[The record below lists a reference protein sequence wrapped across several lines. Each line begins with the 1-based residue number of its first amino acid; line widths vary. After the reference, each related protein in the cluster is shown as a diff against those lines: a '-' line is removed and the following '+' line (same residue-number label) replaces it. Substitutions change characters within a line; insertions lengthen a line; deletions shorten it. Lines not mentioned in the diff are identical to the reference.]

1 MGGRNPPG
9 RAWGSPADNASMD
22 LSPATAGINASGR
35 CIVRG
40 ARMARVKFVALP
52 IEATPGNA
60 LRETRFPGWHAA
72 VIRKFV
78 LRVIGRL
85 VAARP

>member
-1 MGGRNPPG
+1 
-9 RAWGSPADNASMD
+9 MD
-22 LSPATAGINASGR
+22 LVPATVGVNASGR

-40 ARMARVKFVALP
+40 QRLARVKFIALP
-52 IEATPGNA
+52 IDMAPGNV
-60 LRETRFPGWHAA
+60 REAPRLGECRVGLFPGGRDS
-72 VIRKFV
+72 IRKFA

>member
-1 MGGRNPPG
+1 
-9 RAWGSPADNASMD
+9 MD
-22 LSPATAGINASGR
+22 LMPATAGIDASGR

-40 ARMARVKFVALP
+40 ARLARVKFVALP
-52 IEATPGNA
+52 LDSEPGDALGEA
-60 LRETRFPGWHAA
+60 RFPGGWGLA
-72 VIRKFV
+72 IRQSV

>member
-1 MGGRNPPG
+1 
-9 RAWGSPADNASMD
+9 MD
-22 LSPATAGINASGR
+22 LITATAGVDASGR

-40 ARMARVKFVALP
+40 HRLARVKFVALP
-52 IEATPGNA
+52 LESGPGNA
-60 LRETRFPGWHAA
+60 LREARFPGGCARA
-72 VIRKFV
+72 IRQFV

>member
-1 MGGRNPPG
+1 
-9 RAWGSPADNASMD
+9 MD
-22 LSPATAGINASGR
+22 LIPATVGITASAR

-40 ARMARVKFVALP
+40 DRLARVKFVALP

-60 LRETRFPGWHAA
+60 LRDGRFPGGCGSA
-72 VIRKFV
+72 IRHFV

>member
-1 MGGRNPPG
+1 VAEENGL
-9 RAWGSPADNASMD
+9 MD
-22 LSPATAGINASGR
+22 LIPATAGIDASGR

-40 ARMARVKFVALP
+40 QRLARVKFVALP
-52 IEATPGNA
+52 IETTPRNA
-60 LRETRFPGWHAA
+60 LRDGRFRGGRSA
-72 VIRKFV
+72 IRQFV

>member
-1 MGGRNPPG
+1 
-9 RAWGSPADNASMD
+9 MD
-22 LSPATAGINASGR
+22 LMPATAGIDASGR

-40 ARMARVKFVALP
+40 ARLARVKFVALP
-52 IEATPGNA
+52 PDNDPGNA
-60 LRETRFPGWHAA
+60 LRETRFPGGCGIA
-72 VIRKFV
+72 IRQLV